1 MRAVHRKNQDS
12 GMSESNQAP
21 RIGVYVCHCG
31 GNISDHVDVS
41 RVAEA
46 AAGMPHVTVSRQNPF
61 MCSDPGQELII
72 EDVRTDRVDRV
83 VVASC
88 SPSLHET
95 TFRNALIR
103 AGLNPY
109 LYVHANI
116 REQVS
121 WVDEGE
127 EATEKAVALVGSA
140 VAKAALIRPLEPIRV
155 DATDHATV
163 IGGGVAGLKAA
174 RDLALNGLR
183 VALVEKTPFL
193 GGWVARL
200 DTLFPTGDDAAELLE
215 RLYRQVNGLPNVEI
229 LTCAQVTAQE
239 GYIGNFR
246 LRVRRRP
253 PRSDEEME
261 RLGRARTCGRLG
273 NGVIPFVGICPGEPP
288 EEPED
293 LALATGAVIM
303 ATGFSA
309 YRPLP
314 GEYGYGEQPEVITL
328 AELIPQMAEA
338 DSVDGH
344 LVIDGKPIKSM
355 AMIHCV
361 GSRQIPGLQEPG
373 GGGRLNE
380 YCSRTCCNSL
390 LHAALRIRRQH
401 PETVVFDLYRDIR
414 TYGRGHEEIY
424 IAASENQVRFVR
436 FLPESPPEVKRE
448 DNGYALSVTVR
459 DALFHEDDLEI
470 PVDLVVL
477 GTGMEPAP
485 IRDLTE
491 IVKCQTGRDGFLQ
504 EVHPKIRPVE
514 VASAGI
520 FLAGTCQA
528 PMDMNEAVAAAS
540 AASAKAGSV
549 LAVGAVELEPFVGRV
564 DSRRCSA
571 CCTCL
576 RACPYGVPKI
586 VNGAA
591 HIEPASCYG
600 CGACAA
606 ECPGKAITL
615 EHSTDEQVLAGQRAI
630 IQSQPQA
637 PGETP

>member
-1 MRAVHRKNQDS
+1 MNDSNQD
-12 GMSESNQAP
+12 P

-31 GNISDHVDVS
+31 GNISDHVDVD
-41 RVAEA
+41 RVAEKSA
-46 AAGMPHVTVSRQNPF
+46 RMPHVAVSRQNPF
-61 MCSDPGQELII
+61 MCSDPGQELIM
-72 EDVRTDRVDRV
+72 EDIRTGRVDRV

-88 SPSLHET
+88 SPSLHEI
-95 TFRNALIR
+95 TFRNALVR

-121 WVDEGE
+121 WVAEGE
-127 EATEKAVALVGSA
+127 EATEKAVALVASA
-140 VAKAALIRPLEPIRV
+140 VAKAALIRPLDPIRV

-163 IGGGVAGLKAA
+163 VGGGVAGLKAA
-174 RDLALNGLR
+174 RDLALSGIR

-200 DTLFPTGDDAAELLE
+200 DTLFPTGDDALELLE
-215 RLYRQVNGLPNVEI
+215 RLYRQVSMLPNVEI
-229 LTCAQVTAQE
+229 LTCAQVTSQE

-246 LRVRRRP
+246 LKVRRRP
-253 PRSDEEME
+253 PRSDEELE
-261 RLGRARTCGRLG
+261 TLALVRASGRLG
-273 NGVIPFVGICPGEPP
+273 GGAMPFVGICPGEPP
-288 EEPED
+288 DAAED
-293 LALATGAVIM
+293 LELTTGAVVM
-303 ATGFSA
+303 ATGFSP
-309 YRPLP
+309 YTPRP
-314 GEYGYGEQPEVITL
+314 GEYGWGEQPEVITL
-328 AELIPQMAEA
+328 AELIRRTAEA
-338 DSVDGH
+338 GSADGY
-344 LVIDGKPIKSM
+344 LVIDGKPVKSV

-361 GSRQIPGLQEPG
+361 GSRQIPGVHEPG
-373 GGGRLNE
+373 ESGRLNE
-380 YCSRTCCNSL
+380 YCSRTCCNGL
-390 LHAALRIRRQH
+390 LHAALRIRREH

-414 TYGRGHEEIY
+414 TYGRGHEETY
-424 IAASENQVRFVR
+424 IAALENQVRFIR
-436 FLPESPPEVKRE
+436 FLAESPPSVRRE
-448 DNGYALSVTVR
+448 DNGHALSVTVR
-459 DALFHEDDLEI
+459 DAQFHEDELEI

-491 IVKCQTGRDGFLQ
+491 IMKCQTGRDGFLQ

-528 PMDMNEAVAAAS
+528 PMDMSEAVAAAS

-549 LAVGAVELEPFVGRV
+549 LSAGAVELEPFVGRV

-586 VNGAA
+586 VKGAA
-591 HIEPASCYG
+591 WIEPASCYG

-615 EHSTDEQVLAGQRAI
+615 EHSTDEQVVAAQNAI
-630 IQSQPQA
+630 IQPRRAAGDVS
-637 PGETP
+637 

>member
-1 MRAVHRKNQDS
+1 
-12 GMSESNQAP
+12 MSESNPEP

-31 GNISDHVDVS
+31 GNISDHVDVD

-46 AAGMPHVTVSRQNPF
+46 AAGMPGVTASRLNPF
-61 MCSDPGQELII
+61 MCSDPGQDLIM
-72 EDVRTDRVDRV
+72 EDVRAGLINRV

-88 SPSLHET
+88 SPNLHET

-121 WVDEGE
+121 WVAEGE
-127 EATEKAVALVGSA
+127 EATKKAVALVASA
-140 VAKAALIRPLEPIRV
+140 VAKARLIRPLDPIRV
-155 DATDHATV
+155 EARDHATV

-200 DTLFPTGDDAAELLE
+200 DTLFPTGENASELLD
-215 RLYRQVNGLPNVEI
+215 RLYRQVSGLPNVEI
-229 LTCAQVTAQE
+229 LTCARVTAQE

-246 LRVRRRP
+246 LKVHRRP
-253 PRSDEEME
+253 PESGEELE
-261 RLGRARTCGRLG
+261 RLARARASGRIG
-273 NGVIPFVGICPGEPP
+273 EGVIPFVGICPSMPPQEP
-288 EEPED
+288 EEVELD
-293 LALATGAVIM
+293 TGAVIM

-309 YRPLP
+309 YEPRP
-314 GEYGYGEQPEVITL
+314 GEYGYHEQPEVITL
-328 AELIPQMAEA
+328 AGLIRQMAEGE
-338 DSVDGH
+338 SRDGR
-344 LVIDGKPIKSM
+344 LVVNGKPVKSM

-361 GSRQIPGLQEPG
+361 GSRQIPGLHEPDG
-373 GGGRLNE
+373 NGRLNQ
-380 YCSRTCCNSL
+380 YCSRTCCNGL
-390 LHAALRIRRQH
+390 LHAALRIRREH

-414 TYGRGHEEIY
+414 TYGRGHEEAY
-424 IAASENQVRFVR
+424 IEASENQVRFIR
-436 FLPESPPEVKRE
+436 FLPESPPVVRRE
-448 DNGYALSVTVR
+448 DNGYSLSVTVR
-459 DALFHEDDLEI
+459 DALFHEDELEI

-477 GTGMEPAP
+477 GTGMQPAP
-485 IRDLTE
+485 IKDLAD
-491 IVKCQTGRDGFLQ
+491 IMKCQTGRDGFLQ

-514 VASAGI
+514 VASAGV

-528 PMDMNEAVAAAS
+528 PMDMTETVAAAS
-540 AASAKAGSV
+540 AASAKAGSI
-549 LAVGAVELEPFVGRV
+549 LSVGAVELEPFVGRV
-564 DSRRCSA
+564 DSRKCSA

-615 EHSTDEQVLAGQRAI
+615 EQSTDEQVLAGQSAVMGF
-630 IQSQPQA
+630 QPQA
-637 PGETP
+637 AGEPS

>member
-1 MRAVHRKNQDS
+1 
-12 GMSESNQAP
+12 
-21 RIGVYVCHCG
+21 VCHCG
-31 GNISDHVDVS
+31 GNISDHVDVD

-46 AAGMPHVTVSRQNPF
+46 AAGMPDVTASRLNPF
-61 MCSDPGQELII
+61 MCSDPGQDLIMQ
-72 EDVRTDRVDRV
+72 DVRAGLVDRV

-88 SPSLHET
+88 SPNLHEA
-95 TFRNALIR
+95 TFRNALVR

-121 WVDEGE
+121 WVAEGD
-127 EATEKAVALVGSA
+127 EATEKAVALVASA
-140 VAKAALIRPLEPIRV
+140 VAKARLIRPLDPICV
-155 DATDHATV
+155 EAVDHATV

-200 DTLFPTGDDAAELLE
+200 DTLFPTGDDASDLLE
-215 RLYRQVNGLPNVEI
+215 RLYRQVSALPEVEI
-229 LTCAQVTAQE
+229 LTCARVAAQE

-246 LRVRRRP
+246 LKVHRRP
-253 PRSDEEME
+253 PRSDEELE
-261 RLGRARTCGRLG
+261 RLARVRASGRVGE
-273 NGVIPFVGICPGEPP
+273 GVIPFVGVCPSMPP
-288 EEPED
+288 EEPQE
-293 LALATGAVIM
+293 LELATGAVIM
-303 ATGFSA
+303 ATGFSV
-309 YRPLP
+309 YEPRP
-314 GEYGYGEQPEVITL
+314 GEYGYREQPEVITL
-328 AELIPQMAEA
+328 AELIRQMAEG
-338 DSVDGH
+338 DSRDGR
-344 LVIDGKPIKSM
+344 LVIHGKPVKSV

-361 GSRQIPGLQEPG
+361 GSRQIPGLHEPG
-373 GGGRLNE
+373 EGGRLNR
-380 YCSRTCCNSL
+380 YCSRTCCNGL
-390 LHAALRIRRQH
+390 LHAALRIRREH

-414 TYGRGHEEIY
+414 TYGRGHEEAY
-424 IAASENQVRFVR
+424 IEASESQVRFIR
-436 FLPESPPEVKRE
+436 FLPEEPPVVRRE

-459 DALFHEDDLEI
+459 DALFHEDELEL
-470 PVDLVVL
+470 PADLVVL
-477 GTGMEPAP
+477 GTGMQPAP
-485 IRDLTE
+485 IKDLAE
-491 IVKCQTGRDGFLQ
+491 IMRVQTGRDGFLQ

-514 VASAGI
+514 VASAGV

-528 PMDMNEAVAAAS
+528 PMDMTETVAAAS

-549 LAVGAVELEPFVGRV
+549 LSVGAVELEPFVGRV
-564 DSRRCSA
+564 DSRKCSA

-586 VNGAA
+586 VNGSA

-615 EHSTDEQVLAGQRAI
+615 EQSTDEQVLAGQSAI

-637 PGETP
+637 AGAPS